1 MGIVGVLVLAVVLS
15 TPAAG
20 GPATR
25 PATAPAWELV
35 GNLGRV
41 KTVYVEPAHVK
52 DKQLLASVVKEILDK
67 SGRQSPVEV
76 NFFDDPVRTPRTL
89 PFPPAS
95 RQHHR
100 AKFNFNPA
108 NGLKKFVWV
117 TPADPNAP
125 GGKPKHTED
134 TLAVD

>member
-1 MGIVGVLVLAVVLS
+1 MGVVGALILAVALS

-20 GPATR
+20 APATR
-25 PATAPAWELV
+25 PAAAPVWELV

-52 DKQLLASVVKEILDK
+52 DRQLLASVVKEILDK
-67 SGRQSPVEV
+67 SGRQSPVEI
-76 NFFDDPVRTPRTL
+76 NFFDDQLNTPRTL
-89 PFPPAS
+89 PFPPVS
-95 RQHHR
+95 RRHHR

-117 TPADPNAP
+117 VPADPNAP
-125 GGKPKHTED
+125 GARPTYTED
-134 TLAVD
+134 SLAVD